1 MLVVQKFAR
10 SNAMLYCY
18 MSAGEGLVLLLSFGF
33 LRSVGICGY
42 LVSIWNLSLCHYFSW
57 EAWLVSQ
64 FLSPFVPI
72 SAVKTT
78 PLQMHNPIDQG

>member
-42 LVSIWNLSLCHYFSW
+42 LVSIWNLSFAITFLGRLGLS
-57 EAWLVSQ
+57 VSSSVLLFPSQ
-64 FLSPFVPI
+64 P
-72 SAVKTT
+72 
-78 PLQMHNPIDQG
+78 